1 MWERSL
7 VVLVSIAQIDLNL
20 ETAGITHLLG
30 LDSISVYPSFMLKRS
45 NCSRAAGRLAPH
57 NAGHQAT
64 INLRF
69 ARCRGGAFARPRASA
84 RGRRRVRTPWPRHDR
99 LCGSRLGTRCH
110 RGKGISGG
118 VWPRPRAVIWSAI
131 AWKEKPINLR
141 RTVSAST
148 QRAITL
154 RMVSLAGAR
163 AFRIVPSELR
173 AG

>member
-64 INLRF
+64 INIFDSLGVE
-69 ARCRGGAFARPRASA
+69 AAHLLDLE
-84 RGRRRVRTPWPRHDR
+84 RRH
-99 LCGSRLGTRCH
+99 
-110 RGKGISGG
+110 
-118 VWPRPRAVIWSAI
+118 
-131 AWKEKPINLR
+131 
-141 RTVSAST
+141 
-148 QRAITL
+148 
-154 RMVSLAGAR
+154 AG
-163 AFRIVPSELR
+163 E
-173 AG
+173 GE